1 MRPYCCGSC
10 AMNELKRNLKGLL
23 FISPWLIGFLIFGL
37 YPMAMAIYLSFTNY
51 NILQPANTKFVG
63 FDNFTRM
70 VNDSLFWKSL
80 ANTGWMAGIGIPM
93 TIVLGVLIAI
103 PLAQNMRGVN
113 LYRTLIYLPTLVPPL
128 VVALLFLWI
137 LNPNYGLL
145 KVPFDLIKIPSPGW
159 LADPN
164 WSKPAILLMVI
175 WNTLGQVIVIMLA
188 GLRDI
193 PRHLYEAAE
202 IDGAGK
208 WDKFWNVTLPGLS
221 PVIFYNLLTGVLFFL
236 QIFTQAYAASA
247 GGSGGGGT
255 AQSIGAP
262 VNSTLML
269 SLNIYKN
276 AFVFWQAGYASMM
289 SLVILALS
297 LGLAWLFFRFAQRY
311 VYYGF
316 AEE

>member
-1 MRPYCCGSC
+1 MV
-10 AMNELKRNLKGLL
+10 ELKRNLKGLL
-23 FISPWLIGFLIFGL
+23 FISPWLIGFSIFGL
-37 YPMAMAIYLSFTNY
+37 YPMGMAVYLSFTNY
-51 NILQPANTKFVG
+51 NILQSANTKFVG
-63 FDNFTRM
+63 LDNFTRM
-70 VNDSLFWKSL
+70 VSDPLFWKSL
-80 ANTGWMAGIGIPM
+80 GNTVWMTGAGVPL
-93 TIVLGVLIAI
+93 TIALGVLIAV

-145 KVPFDLIKIPSPGW
+145 KVPLDLLHIPSPGW
-159 LADPN
+159 LADPD
-164 WSKPAILLMVI
+164 WSKPSILIMVI
-175 WNTLGQVIVIMLA
+175 WNTMGQVIVVTLA

-193 PRHLYEAAE
+193 PRHLYEAAD

-208 WDKFWNVTLPGLS
+208 WDKFWYITIPGLS
-221 PVIFYNLLTGVLFFL
+221 PVIFYNVLTGVLFFV

-247 GGSGGGGT
+247 GGSGGGST

-269 SLNIYKN
+269 SLNVYKN

-289 SLVILALS
+289 SLVILLLS
-297 LGLAWLFFRFAQRY
+297 LGLAGLFFRFARSY
-311 VYYGF
+311 VHYGF
-316 AEE
+316 AEA